1 MHNDDTVEGVPMED
15 ARVYSSEAEMIDF
28 FNNLDEILQVGQIP
42 RAVFMNIDDAGFNQY
57 ADLRRSLLCR

>member
-42 RAVFMNIDDAGFNQY
+42 LHI
-57 ADLRRSLLCR
+57 